1 MKQIEELYYKWQENS
16 GPDPE
21 EFRRINSKINQELDR
36 LIGSKKA
43 GEIDEMYTDCL
54 NISTLEAFK
63 AGFRQATLLWKECL

>member
-1 MKQIEELYYKWQENS
+1 MNQIENLYYIWQENS

-21 EFRRINSKINQELDR
+21 EFCEIISKVNKELDR
-36 LIGSKKA
+36 LVGSKKA

-63 AGFRQATLLWKECL
+63 AGFRQATALWKEC